1 MSHSRQ
7 QGAREFY
14 ETLQRNKDAAD
25 RRILTSYRNDGS
37 GSERPPTPSERLIIG
52 THFRM
57 FAQQAI
63 NGLEHFA

>member
-25 RRILTSYRNDGS
+25 RRISASFRNDGS
-37 GSERPPTPSERLIIG
+37 GGERPPASLERLVIG

-63 NGLEHFA
+63 NGLKHFA

>member
-25 RRILTSYRNDGS
+25 RRISALTGMMVLAARG
-37 GSERPPTPSERLIIG
+37 RLP
-52 THFRM
+52 H
-57 FAQQAI
+57 
-63 NGLEHFA
+63 